1 MKIILS
7 VLFALFL
14 TACNSIPT
22 VQQEHVVVKQ
32 IEYVVKIPPAELM
45 TLPAPAEKIDIDSAS
60 QASVAQWILASEER
74 TRTLENML
82 KGIATFFVVE
92 QAKAKDSADTKNAA
106 ALVEAGATDAA
117 FADKVIK
124 TPVKK

>member
-7 VLFALFL
+7 ILLISL
-14 TACNSIPT
+14 LSACNSIPT

-45 TLPAPAEKIDIDSAS
+45 TLPAQAEKIDIDTAS
-60 QASVAQWILASEER
+60 QASVAQWVLASEER

-92 QAKAKDSADTKNAA
+92 QAKAKDAADTKNAF
-106 ALVEAGATDAA
+106 ALIEAGASDAA